1 MRGEIHREESLLP
14 VVTATVVGLV
24 GTAAALWYARRRDL
38 RAHPDLE
45 RSDLEREVRAAL
57 RQDEKL
63 SRRGVLVTELG
74 TGVVELAGMV
84 DSSEEMAG
92 AVAAAQR
99 VTGVNTVVNRL
110 AVRDEESRLADTRE
124 RFQAGDAALT
134 ETHWTGLH
142 IGMGRRRQ
150 SPLTDPDR
158 RDDHARMKDRELQV
172 NRVAREEL
180 APDID
185 GGDWGIPRS
194 RPEDHGS
201 DALRDGYGKE
211 LQ

>member
-1 MRGEIHREESLLP
+1 MRGDSHRDEGLLP
-14 VVTATVVGLV
+14 IVAATVVGV
-24 GTAAALWYARRRDL
+24 AGTAAALWYARRRDG

-57 RQDEKL
+57 REDEHL
-63 SRRGVLVTELG
+63 SRRGVLVTEIG
-74 TGVVELAGMV
+74 SGVVELAGMV
-84 DSSEEMAG
+84 ESGDEMTR
-92 AVAAAQR
+92 AVAATQR
-99 VTGVNTVVNRL
+99 VHGVTTVVNRL
-110 AVRDEESRLADTRE
+110 AVREEESRLAGTRE
-124 RFQAGDAALT
+124 RFQSGDSALT
-134 ETHWTGLH
+134 ETHWNGLG

-150 SPLTDPDR
+150 SPATDPDR

-172 NRVAREEL
+172 SRVAREEL

-194 RPEDHGS
+194 RSEDHGS